1 MMRNAVIIAVLA
13 GLALPAAAEVRFGKN
28 VRIGG
33 HDVSNQTFP
42 KQKRGRFIIHN
53 TTPKNEGCVLR
64 RNGDG
69 STTKVCNLKRKK
81 TKESR

>member
-1 MMRNAVIIAVLA
+1 MRRIAVVAAVIA

-33 HDVSNQTFP
+33 HDVSGQTFT
-42 KQKRGRFIIHN
+42 KQKRGKFIIHN
-53 TTPKNEGCVLR
+53 TTPNNEGCVLR

-69 STTKVCNLKRKK
+69 STTKLCNLKRKK
-81 TKESR
+81 VKETR